1 MINQVKKPNKNI
13 ISSLKYLWTSIKT
26 KGPFG
31 WGETRR
37 IENTREKS
45 RGKTDFMDVWLKR
58 MGR

>member
-13 ISSLKYLWTSIKT
+13 ISSLKYLWTSIET

-37 IENTREKS
+37 IENTGEKS